1 MNIAECFIVDLICYK
16 KDALFNDKLNIIF
29 KPLTILNRVRV
40 CLSLCLC
47 VRVCVSMPVS
57 MGNVV
62 KLDPYNCR
70 SLRD

>member
-47 VRVCVSMPVS
+47 VRVCVWA
-57 MGNVV
+57 
-62 KLDPYNCR
+62 CR
-70 SLRD
+70 